1 MTDRTIQ
8 QSLDLAVQ
16 HHSAGRL
23 PEAEGIYR
31 QILQADPNQPVALHL
46 LGVIAHQAGKNDI
59 AVGLIGKALA
69 INSDYAEAHNNL
81 GLALQEQG
89 NLDDAVASYRK
100 ALAIKPEF
108 AEAHYNLGNAFL
120 GQGKLDEA
128 VASYRMALAIKPNY
142 AEAHANMAN
151 CLMQQNLFY
160 EAIESYL
167 MVITI
172 DPSTPENY
180 HHIGRAYREL
190 DRSGEARA
198 ILRQGLVSCDG
209 PHADVTEII
218 KLKIALADLDF
229 DSGHLEQAKS
239 SLADAFPHMTEHIQD
254 CKVLRFDDLE
264 NYCTK
269 SKMTYERFESLPLTS
284 DNEDIQLGEK
294 HLFIAELKNCGLL
307 GDFYLPMT
315 RSGQVFI
322 DQLIFDEDAI
332 FWNRHSRNCTGVVL
346 GDDKRIVVVNTSEQK
361 YYGPHVLLG
370 NISMYF
376 GHWLMNYLS
385 RLMLIEG
392 HEELKSAPIVV
403 GNDINKRQLE
413 CLRRIG
419 VSDDRIVRI
428 NRGQIAWF
436 ETLWVPSMPMFTV
449 KNTRKAIWTPE
460 LISYLRQSFR
470 IPDVHVTDKPRRRL
484 FVSRRNAI
492 ARRLLNED
500 EIFEALGHY
509 GFESIDPADH
519 TIEEQISLSS
529 ESEIILGPAGSGMCM
544 ALFAPQ
550 STEVV
555 ELRGGKPT
563 AHTSRD
569 HVKACGQN
577 YHCVF
582 GVTVGPKDRENLNNF
597 WMPVEKVVR
606 KVEQIAVKLNHGEFR
621 S

>member
-1 MTDRTIQ
+1 MWIGKHPDLLGRWKTAWGKYRWSRIIERPRKQ
-8 QSLDLAVQ
+8 PNFFGEYQSLNPW
-16 HHSAGRL
+16 SWRRNKG
-23 PEAEGIYR
+23 YYT
-31 QILQADPNQPVALHL
+31 N
-46 LGVIAHQAGKNDI
+46 VIR
-59 AVGLIGKALA
+59 VF
-69 INSDYAEAHNNL
+69 SW
-81 GLALQEQG
+81 
-89 NLDDAVASYRK
+89 
-100 ALAIKPEF
+100 F
-108 AEAHYNLGNAFL
+108 
-120 GQGKLDEA
+120 
-128 VASYRMALAIKPNY
+128 
-142 AEAHANMAN
+142 N
-151 CLMQQNLFY
+151 CFMQQNLFY

-167 MVITI
+167 VATTI
-172 DPSTPENY
+172 DPSTPEIY
-180 HHIGRAYREL
+180 YHIGQAYRKL

-198 ILRQGLVSCDG
+198 IFRQGLVSCDG

-264 NYCTK
+264 NYCSKT
-269 SKMTYERFESLPLTS
+269 KMTYERFESLPLTS
-284 DNEDIQLGEK
+284 DNEDFQLGKK

-307 GDFYLPMT
+307 GDLYLPMT

-332 FWNRHSRNCTGVVL
+332 FWNRAIKNCTGVVL

-385 RLMLIEG
+385 RLMLIER

-413 CLRRIG
+413 CLRLIG

-428 NRGQIAWF
+428 DRGQIAWF

-449 KNTRKAIWTPE
+449 KNTRTTIWAPG
-460 LISYLRQSFR
+460 LMSYLRQSFR
-470 IPDVHVTDKPRRRL
+470 IPDVHATDKPRRRL
-484 FVSRRNAI
+484 FVSRRTAL

-509 GFESIDPADH
+509 GFESIAPGDH
-519 TIEEQISLSS
+519 TIEEKVSLSS
-529 ESEIILGPAGSGMCM
+529 EPENILGPAGSGMSM
-544 ALFAPQ
+544 AYFAPQ
-550 STEVV
+550 STEIV
-555 ELRGGKPT
+555 ELRGGKPKGQT
-563 AHTSRD
+563 ARD

-597 WMPVEKVVR
+597 RMPVEKVVR